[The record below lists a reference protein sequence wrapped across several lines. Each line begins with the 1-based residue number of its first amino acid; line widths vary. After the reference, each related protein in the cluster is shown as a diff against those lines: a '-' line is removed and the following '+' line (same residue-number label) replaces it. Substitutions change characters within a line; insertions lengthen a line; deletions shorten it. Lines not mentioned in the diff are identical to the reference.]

1 MRARGFTLLE
11 VMVAVAISAVA
22 IVSVLELFSG
32 STRLAR
38 MSVQQTEA
46 LVVARAVLDQQ
57 LWQIELED
65 GEQSG
70 TEGRLRYNVR
80 VEPVLPTLGVPEEEE
95 GPEDESEDYELK
107 RIDVVVSWDTP
118 AGEKSVALSTARL
131 VELF

>member
-1 MRARGFTLLE
+1 
-11 VMVAVAISAVA
+11 MVAVAISAVA

-38 MSVQQTEA
+38 VSVQQTEA
-46 LVVARAVLDQQ
+46 LVVARALLDQQ

-118 AGEKSVALSTARL
+118 AGEKSLALSTARL

>member
-1 MRARGFTLLE
+1 LREHGFTLLE
-11 VMVAVAISAVA
+11 VMVAVAISAIA

-38 MSVQQTEA
+38 VSVRQTEA
-46 LVVARAVLDQQ
+46 LVVARAVLDRQ
-57 LWQIELED
+57 LWQIEMKD

-70 TEGRLRYNVR
+70 TEGDLRYRVL
-80 VEPVLPTLGVPEEEE
+80 VEPVAPALGVPEEEE
-95 GPEDESEDYELK
+95 GPEQESEDYELK

-118 AGEKSVALSTARL
+118 GGEKSVALSTARL

>member
-1 MRARGFTLLE
+1 MRERGFTLLE

-22 IVSVLELFSG
+22 IVSVLELFAG

-38 MSVQQTEA
+38 VSVRQTEA
-46 LVVARAVLDQQ
+46 LVVARALLDQQ
-57 LWQIELED
+57 LWPVEIED

-70 TEGRLRYNVR
+70 TEGHLRYRVL
-80 VEPVLPTLGVPEEEE
+80 VEPVAPALGVPEDEE
-95 GPEDESEDYELK
+95 GPEEESEDYELK